1 MKQLGITDSAFIN
14 LEHPNNPQHVG
25 SFGIYDQSTAPGGK
39 VRFKQLIT
47 HFERQVKKLPLFRT
61 RLINSPGGFA
71 RPYWHVD
78 EDFDVEFHV
87 RHIAVPKP
95 GDWRQLCI
103 LMARLHSRPIDM
115 SRPLW
120 EAYVIEGLDNVEGL
134 PKGCFVI
141 FSKLHHSLVDGGGGA
156 EFMQAIH
163 DLEPI
168 VHDHSDDEPETYQG
182 DTKLSKMN
190 YYKELTRNYF
200 NSAWTEGKGALD
212 VIGDTAKSAIKLAKG
227 ELPRPPMDA
236 PETRFN
242 QPVGPYRVIEATTFK
257 LADIKD
263 IKNKTKTTVNDV
275 ALAITSGAMRK
286 YLEHHNEMPKQSLVA
301 TVPMNMRSRRGDNKE
316 NNQVGSMFA
325 SLNSD
330 IDNPVERII
339 AIHHSAMDAKR
350 LGENTPL
357 ADTLK
362 LAGALSPRFTKRLVN
377 LYVDNKLTTFLPLKV
392 NTVVSNIPGPPIEL
406 YASGARMVK
415 YHGLGVLTPGVGLFH
430 LVFSYLDEV
439 SMTILADRDMMPDPQ
454 FYRECIDAAFDE
466 LKQAVDKASDMDVDR
481 FIAKQ
486 SGTVLPT
493 LSTANTAA
501 DSSPV
506 KKPKAKAVRKKAAS
520 SASSSKAQA
529 AKPKAKKAAVTAKK
543 AAKPAKKAVKK
554 AASAKTESSAKD
566 VNV

>member
-39 VRFKQLIT
+39 VRFKQLIA
-47 HFERQVKKLPLFRT
+47 HFEHQVKKLPLFRT

-120 EAYVIEGLDNVEGL
+120 EVYVIEGLDNVEGL

-168 VHDHSDDEPETYQG
+168 VHDHTGEEPETYEG
-182 DTKLSKMN
+182 DAKLSKMN

-200 NSAWTEGKGALD
+200 NSAWSEGKGALD
-212 VIGDTAKSAIKLAKG
+212 VIGETAKSVVKLAKG
-227 ELPRPPMDA
+227 ELPKPPMDA

-257 LADIKD
+257 LADIKY

-286 YLEHHNEMPKQSLVA
+286 YLEHHKEMPKQSLVA
-301 TVPMNMRSRRGDNKE
+301 TVPMNMRSRRGDNQE

-325 SLNSD
+325 SLNSN

-454 FYRECIDAAFDE
+454 FYRECIEAAFDE
-466 LKQAVDKASDMDVDR
+466 LKQAVDDTTEMQVDR

-486 SGTVLPT
+486 TGTVLPE
-493 LSTANTAA
+493 LSKTASASKAA
-501 DSSPV
+501 S
-506 KKPKAKAVRKKAAS
+506 KKPKAKATRKKAAS
-520 SASSSKAQA
+520 SSSSSAKAPA
-529 AKPKAKKAAVTAKK
+529 AKPKKKAAATTK
-543 AAKPAKKAVKK
+543 AASAKPAKKAAKK
-554 AASAKTESSAKD
+554 ASSAKATSVAKD
-566 VNV
+566 ANA